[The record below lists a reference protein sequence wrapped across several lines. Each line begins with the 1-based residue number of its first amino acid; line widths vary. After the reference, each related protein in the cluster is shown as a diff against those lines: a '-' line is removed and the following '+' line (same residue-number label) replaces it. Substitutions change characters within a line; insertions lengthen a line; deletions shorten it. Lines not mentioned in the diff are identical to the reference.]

1 MLFLIDSLPRAA
13 VGALALTCAG
23 CLQFGVP
30 PDEPLPQPDAAVDAT
45 PVSPL
50 DASSSPPCSNS
61 GPGRLRVSLSL
72 APSLASR
79 SADVWLAV
87 QCGDAQT
94 PARIVRW
101 DGSATQT
108 LDGFGPGVW
117 RVYASTLLAPG
128 AWSNTATLGRGV
140 ATAALSLTLDGE
152 GAVLALSGSGTPSSV
167 DAGVP
172 DAALSDASATDAGG
186 GGADATTPSWSAR
199 VAMRDSTDG
208 PSLGWASLTAYPVGA
223 NAVEVRVA
231 VQNLCAQSPCSPLTL
246 HSVEARTSLDGTPVG
261 FARSVFETPTL
272 TYGASTVTTP
282 HLVLRGALPDARHTL
297 QIAVYSTAPAARP
310 AAAAR
315 RP

>member
-1 MLFLIDSLPRAA
+1 MLFRIGSLPRAA

-30 PDEPLPQPDAAVDAT
+30 PDDPPPQPDAAVDTAPT
-45 PVSPL
+45 SPL
-50 DASSSPPCSNS
+50 DASTSPPCSNS
-61 GPGRLRVSLSL
+61 GTGRLRVSLSL

-87 QCGDAQT
+87 QCGDSQS
-94 PARIVRW
+94 PVRIVRW

-117 RVYASTLLAPG
+117 RVFASTLLAPG

-152 GAVLALSGSGTPSSV
+152 GAVLALAGSGTPSPT

-172 DAALSDASATDAGG
+172 DAPVADASVPDAGG

-199 VAMRDSTDG
+199 IAMRDSTDG
-208 PSLGWASLTAYPVGA
+208 PSLGWASLTAYPLGESD
-223 NAVEVRVA
+223 VEVRVA
-231 VQNLCAQSPCSPLTL
+231 VQNLCVQAPCAALTL
-246 HSVEARTSLDGTPVG
+246 HSVEARTSRNGTPVG
-261 FARSVFETPTL
+261 FARGVFETPTL
-272 TYGASTVTTP
+272 TYGASTVTMP
-282 HLVLRGALPDARHTL
+282 HLVLRGALPDALHTL
-297 QIAVYSTAPAARP
+297 QIAVYSTAPAPRT